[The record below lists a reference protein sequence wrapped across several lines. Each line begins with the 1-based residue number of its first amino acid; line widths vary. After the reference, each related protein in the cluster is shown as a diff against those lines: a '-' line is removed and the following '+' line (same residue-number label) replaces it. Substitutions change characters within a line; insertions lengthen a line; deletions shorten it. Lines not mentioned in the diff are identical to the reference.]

1 MNIWT
6 IIDLLRDPVWAGVF
20 KEVKAL
26 IDAGKFD
33 PRDGKQAREI
43 VESVKRVLHLIKD
56 KTGTTIDNEAAKW
69 LDDFLPIPQ
78 MVGGPIDDL
87 IEAVKLDAPTLEAIG
102 AAVKLAAAKLGIGGI
117 FLSIIIEIV
126 IAILRK
132 RFGV

>member
-6 IIDLLRDPVWAGVF
+6 IIDLLRDPVWGAVF
-20 KEVKAL
+20 TEVKKL
-26 IDAGKFD
+26 VDAGKFD
-33 PRDGKQAREI
+33 PRDGKQCREI

-69 LDDFLPIPQ
+69 LDDFLPVPQ
-78 MVGGPIDDL
+78 MVGGPIEDL
-87 IEAVKLDAPTLEAIG
+87 FDAVKLEFPSVPTIES
-102 AAVKLAAAKLGIGGI
+102 AVKSAAAKLGIGGI
-117 FLSIIIEIV
+117 FLSIVIEIV